1 MEGVSVAT
9 LNVDGLRTNEK
20 RNKIFQYL
28 QNSQYDVILLQET
41 HVQTEDIK
49 KWKHEWSYFSIWN
62 PGDSNQTCGVGI
74 LINGRKN
81 VTVIDFKKDLS
92 GRILNI
98 KIQYK
103 SQKIQIIS
111 LYAPAT
117 PYLRENFYK
126 NLKNYIFE
134 DTPIIMGGDFNMVE
148 CPTKDR
154 KGGTLS
160 HIHKQGLVQLQYLKQ
175 DFDLEDKWRIEND
188 KKREYT
194 WISRKQ
200 TDNIQSRLDRFYI
213 SKDIKHIKTEFL
225 YNVWSDHKIISTVIM
240 LGKEEKRGQNYWKLN
255 TEILHH
261 EQYRTEM
268 TAFLNSQKT
277 AKPHYENVIEW
288 WEMTKVHIK
297 MYTKNYCQKLNRQRQ
312 KEIAQIKRNIEKES
326 TQIRINLTNIELLH
340 NQLQNLQN
348 EKQRGVQIRSREKMV
363 LNEEKPTKFFYIKE
377 QQQQQKKTIKTLNV
391 NEKGII
397 TEKTETKDI
406 LQAIHQFFTETYSL
420 HPTDDNLQTE
430 FLQYVNT
437 KLDEQAKQNL
447 DLPITQG
454 ELLSTIQNTDTNKSP
469 GIDGLPIEFYQTFWE
484 ELKTE
489 LEQIS
494 NLIYMQQQTLNTSQ
508 RTGIITLTHKR
519 GEKENLENWRPIT
532 LLCSDYKIITKT
544 IATRLRRYLSQIIH
558 TNQTCAVPNREIT
571 SNLYLIRDIIK
582 YAQYK
587 DINTFVI
594 SYDFQQA
601 FDSIEHNY
609 MLDTLKRFNF
619 GDKFVNF
626 IRNIYTDRESMVMN
640 NGFLT
645 KRININRGIL
655 QGCPISLPLF
665 CIIAETLAN
674 KLRQNAKI
682 QGIKLPGCNETLKLI
697 QYADD
702 TNTITTKI
710 PTITETLTEFQNFG
724 VATGCKLNATKMKGL
739 IISNN
744 NTRYFEEQLKQQ
756 NNTIKW
762 NEDTGLKIL
771 GIHFFTDD
779 LHTQNYNWKNVIE
792 KLKRKTDLLK
802 TRNLSLRGKVILLN
816 SVTLSKIWYLSSV
829 IPMPNWA
836 LTSIEKVIFK
846 FLWGDTGNEP
856 IKRQT
861 LYLPIHKG
869 GLGLLHPK
877 HQSQAL
883 RLKHFFKIV
892 DPTRTE
898 LWIFY
903 ARYWLARRIARHNP
917 THWNFLNDNSCA
929 KYNGTDPPIYYKD
942 LEHLYISHKDK
953 LLTLQRHTDT
963 KQLYT
968 IIMTEKYEKYDIF
981 AETVWNA
988 SFKRTIPWNKL
999 WMQNF
1004 ASFATGKTHDTL
1016 FKLMHNCLPT
1026 KVRLKKNHHKRGK
1039 YSDKCKYCKKTE
1051 DTLHVFA
1058 RCRIAGKIWKTY
1070 QKLYEELLPHIPFI
1084 YEEAT
1089 LSLNLVDS
1097 KITPNTRKLTLTLTN
1112 LIVNELWT
1120 SRNKFEKDHVLP
1132 NIERSVK
1139 TINSR
1144 MKYILDVQFRH
1155 YKDKNDMQTFKNLFT
1170 INDTICTI
1178 ENGTLKLNLPEFIA

>member
-1 MEGVSVAT
+1 
-9 LNVDGLRTNEK
+9 
-20 RNKIFQYL
+20 
-28 QNSQYDVILLQET
+28 
-41 HVQTEDIK
+41 
-49 KWKHEWSYFSIWN
+49 
-62 PGDSNQTCGVGI
+62 
-74 LINGRKN
+74 
-81 VTVIDFKKDLS
+81 
-92 GRILNI
+92 
-98 KIQYK
+98 
-103 SQKIQIIS
+103 
-111 LYAPAT
+111 
-117 PYLRENFYK
+117 
-126 NLKNYIFE
+126 
-134 DTPIIMGGDFNMVE
+134 
-148 CPTKDR
+148 
-154 KGGTLS
+154 
-160 HIHKQGLVQLQYLKQ
+160 
-175 DFDLEDKWRIEND
+175 
-188 KKREYT
+188 
-194 WISRKQ
+194 
-200 TDNIQSRLDRFYI
+200 
-213 SKDIKHIKTEFL
+213 
-225 YNVWSDHKIISTVIM
+225 
-240 LGKEEKRGQNYWKLN
+240 
-255 TEILHH
+255 
-261 EQYRTEM
+261 
-268 TAFLNSQKT
+268 
-277 AKPHYENVIEW
+277 
-288 WEMTKVHIK
+288 
-297 MYTKNYCQKLNRQRQ
+297 
-312 KEIAQIKRNIEKES
+312 
-326 TQIRINLTNIELLH
+326 
-340 NQLQNLQN
+340 
-348 EKQRGVQIRSREKMV
+348 
-363 LNEEKPTKFFYIKE
+363 
-377 QQQQQKKTIKTLNV
+377 
-391 NEKGII
+391 
-397 TEKTETKDI
+397 
-406 LQAIHQFFTETYSL
+406 
-420 HPTDDNLQTE
+420 
-430 FLQYVNT
+430 
-437 KLDEQAKQNL
+437 
-447 DLPITQG
+447 
-454 ELLSTIQNTDTNKSP
+454 
-469 GIDGLPIEFYQTFWE
+469 
-484 ELKTE
+484 
-489 LEQIS
+489 
-494 NLIYMQQQTLNTSQ
+494 MQQQTLNTSQ

-571 SNLYLIRDIIK
+571 STLYLIRDIIK
-582 YAQYK
+582 HAQYK
-587 DINTFVI
+587 DINTFII

-601 FDSIEHNY
+601 FDSIDHNY

-619 GDKFVNF
+619 GDIFVNF

-710 PTITETLTEFQNFG
+710 PTISETLTEFQNFG

-771 GIHFFTDD
+771 CIHFFTDD

-903 ARYWLARRIARHNP
+903 ARYWLVRRIARHNP

-953 LLTLQRHTDT
+953 LLTL
-963 KQLYT
+963 
-968 IIMTEKYEKYDIF
+968 
-981 AETVWNA
+981 
-988 SFKRTIPWNKL
+988 
-999 WMQNF
+999 
-1004 ASFATGKTHDTL
+1004 
-1016 FKLMHNCLPT
+1016 
-1026 KVRLKKNHHKRGK
+1026 
-1039 YSDKCKYCKKTE
+1039 
-1051 DTLHVFA
+1051 
-1058 RCRIAGKIWKTY
+1058 
-1070 QKLYEELLPHIPFI
+1070 
-1084 YEEAT
+1084 
-1089 LSLNLVDS
+1089 
-1097 KITPNTRKLTLTLTN
+1097 
-1112 LIVNELWT
+1112 
-1120 SRNKFEKDHVLP
+1120 
-1132 NIERSVK
+1132 
-1139 TINSR
+1139 
-1144 MKYILDVQFRH
+1144 
-1155 YKDKNDMQTFKNLFT
+1155 
-1170 INDTICTI
+1170 
-1178 ENGTLKLNLPEFIA
+1178 